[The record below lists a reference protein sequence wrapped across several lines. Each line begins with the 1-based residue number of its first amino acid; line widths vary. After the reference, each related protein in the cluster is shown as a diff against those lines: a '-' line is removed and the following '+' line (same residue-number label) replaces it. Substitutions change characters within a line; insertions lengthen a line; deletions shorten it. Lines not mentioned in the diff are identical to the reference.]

1 MITGFD
7 DVLESNERY
16 AHTFD
21 LAGIDP
27 SAARGLA
34 VLTCIDSRIEPLAML
49 GLRPG
54 DAKILRNAGARVTD
68 DVIRSMIAAVH
79 LLNVHRI
86 AVVQHTNC
94 AMMTPS
100 ADLLRARVAESAG
113 RSADEWDPM
122 VVTDQRAVLALDLER
137 LRTHP
142 LLKGRLELGA
152 FIYDV
157 GTGLLQPVS

>member
-1 MITGFD
+1 MITAFD
-7 DVLESNERY
+7 DLLESNERY
-16 AHTFD
+16 SHTFD

-27 SAARGLA
+27 RAARGLA
-34 VLTCIDSRIEPLAML
+34 VVTCIDSRIEPLAML

-86 AVVQHTNC
+86 AVVGHTNC
-94 AMMTPS
+94 AMVTPS
-100 ADLLRARVAESAG
+100 ADLLRARVAQSAG

-122 VVTDQRAVLALDLER
+122 VVTDQRAVLASDLER

-142 LLKGRLELGA
+142 LLEGRVELGA

>member
-1 MITGFD
+1 MITAFD
-7 DVLESNERY
+7 DLLESNQRY
-16 AHTFD
+16 SHTFD

-27 SAARGLA
+27 RAARGLG
-34 VLTCIDSRIEPLAML
+34 VLTCIDSRIEPLTML

-54 DAKILRNAGARVTD
+54 DAKIFRNAGARVTD

-94 AMMTPS
+94 AMVTTS
-100 ADLLRARVAESAG
+100 ADSLRARVAESAG

-122 VVTDQRAVLALDLER
+122 VVTDQRAVLASDLER

-142 LLKGRLELGA
+142 LLEGRVELGA

-157 GTGLLQPVS
+157 ATGLLQPVS